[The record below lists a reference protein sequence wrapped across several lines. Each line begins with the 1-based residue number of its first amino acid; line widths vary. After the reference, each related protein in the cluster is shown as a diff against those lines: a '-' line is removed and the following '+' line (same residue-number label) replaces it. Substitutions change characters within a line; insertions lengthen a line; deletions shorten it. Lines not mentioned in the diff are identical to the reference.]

1 MDINDLMPNG
11 FDAANQPDP
20 PPPEK
25 KPPMPPGCPGN
36 CMITPE
42 PVFQATKRGT
52 GYFLKVEMIVLAGPY
67 AGRKLWDRLNV
78 SNPNP
83 RAEQIAKSQLKKLC
97 LACGISNLQS
107 KAELLGK
114 IVRPKIK
121 VDGIYNA
128 VIGYDVA
135 DMAELAAAQT
145 AAVVA
150 ENAIHAEHPV
160 AAPPRQVPFEGAAD
174 PLPTGTVVAP
184 APAPVTAPVVPTQAH
199 TGPPGTNMN
208 PFPQQQ

>member
-20 PPPEK
+20 PPLEK

-42 PVFQATKRGT
+42 PVFQATKKGT

-67 AGRKLWDRLNV
+67 AGRKLWDRLNI

-83 RAEQIAKSQLKKLC
+83 QAEQIAKSQLKKLC
-97 LACGISNLQS
+97 LASSISNLQS

-121 VDGIYNA
+121 VDGIYNV

-135 DMAELAAAQT
+135 DMVELAAAQQT
-145 AAVVA
+145 AVD
-150 ENAIHAEHPV
+150 
-160 AAPPRQVPFEGAAD
+160 AANTTAPQQVPFEGEAVGT
-174 PLPTGTVVAP
+174 PSPTPV
-184 APAPVTAPVVPTQAH
+184 PAPVPVQAPTSPVPSAVQ
-199 TGPPGTNMN
+199 N

>member
-11 FDAANQPDP
+11 FDAAHQPDP

-42 PVFQATKRGT
+42 PVFQATKKGT

-83 RAEQIAKSQLKKLC
+83 RAEQISKSQLKKLC
-97 LACGISNLQS
+97 LAAGIAHLQS
-107 KAELLGK
+107 KAELTGK
-114 IVRPKIK
+114 IVRPTIK
-121 VDGIYNA
+121 VDGLYN
-128 VIGYDVA
+128 VVTGYAVA
-135 DMAELAAAQT
+135 DMAELAAAQQT
-145 AAVVA
+145 AVDAVNTSAPTPVA
-150 ENAIHAEHPV
+150 QVPVAQVPV
-160 AAPPRQVPFEGAAD
+160 AAPIPFPVPAAQQQIPFEGVAGEPTPSDYLNAASS
-174 PLPTGTVVAP
+174 PGVSG
-184 APAPVTAPVVPTQAH
+184 VP
-199 TGPPGTNMN
+199 
-208 PFPQQQ
+208 F